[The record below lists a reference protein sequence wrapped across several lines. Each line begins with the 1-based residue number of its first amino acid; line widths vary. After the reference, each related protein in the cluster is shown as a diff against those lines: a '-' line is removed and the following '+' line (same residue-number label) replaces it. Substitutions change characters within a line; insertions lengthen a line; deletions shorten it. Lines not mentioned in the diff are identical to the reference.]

1 MRARLAFALAAVVA
15 IAGCIP
21 FARQAFRT
29 PTVAIKDVRVR
40 ALGLEGGSLDLV
52 LDVFNPNEYRMDAT
66 RLTYTLVA
74 DSSPVANGAVTHR
87 VTLVG
92 KQHNAVTMPVTF
104 SVKELFS
111 VAEVLLRK
119 GSVDYLVRGEVTV
132 DTPFGSMT
140 RPYEGKARLDNGSL
154 LRP

>member
-1 MRARLAFALAAVVA
+1 
-15 IAGCIP
+15 
-21 FARQAFRT
+21 
-29 PTVAIKDVRVR
+29 
-40 ALGLEGGSLDLV
+40 
-52 LDVFNPNEYRMDAT
+52 
-66 RLTYTLVA
+66 
-74 DSSPVANGAVTHR
+74 
-87 VTLVG
+87 
-92 KQHNAVTMPVTF
+92 MPVTF

>member
-1 MRARLAFALAAVVA
+1 M
-15 IAGCIP
+15 CSS
-21 FARQAFRT
+21 
-29 PTVAIKDVRVR
+29 D
-40 ALGLEGGSLDLV
+40 LDLV